1 MPFARPI
8 ATTIGL
14 YTIQKWYK
22 MMILD
27 KLQRKLHLKVC
38 LFDGINSF
46 PVLTELHKNRSIFH
60 NTPYNEFTKFGTF
73 HNFLPYTVS
82 DSRVKWAILARIS
95 TISTRQIWHKIFSLK
110 KFAYEIMNFLPY
122 SFTFSGFAHRQTK
135 LKDTQILLAGFVR
148 EFCGMTFTV

>member
-1 MPFARPI
+1 
-8 ATTIGL
+8 
-14 YTIQKWYK
+14 
-22 MMILD
+22 MILD

-135 LKDTQILLAGFVR
+135 LKDPNTSGGFCERVLWDDFYGLKVCQFCQN
-148 EFCGMTFTV
+148 EFTLKSSDEGIV